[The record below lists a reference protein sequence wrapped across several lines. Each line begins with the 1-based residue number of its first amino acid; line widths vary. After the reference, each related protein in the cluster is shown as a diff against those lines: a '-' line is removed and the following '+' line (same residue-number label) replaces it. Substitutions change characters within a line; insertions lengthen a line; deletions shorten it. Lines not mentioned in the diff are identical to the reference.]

1 MRKWIIVNVTSA
13 ERARIRAVVGNRNSP
28 QKHVWRANIILLTDD
43 GLGTNAIMRGTGR
56 AKSAVWRWQERFM
69 REGVHGLLRDKTR
82 PPGRKPLDLSIIERV
97 IALTAEDPPEETTHW
112 TAGLMARTVGI
123 SVSSVQRIWQ
133 AHGLR
138 PHRVRRC
145 KLSKDPE
152 FVPKTAQNRRPLRQ
166 PAGPRHCALG
176 RREVADTGA
185 RSHPARVADEEGSR
199 WYLDAR
205 LVWGVSRQSLNF

>member
-1 MRKWIIVNVTSA
+1 MALAPMRSCVAPGAPNPSCGGGRSGSC
-13 ERARIRAVVGNRNSP
+13 ERRPRPAARQDPPAGPQATQPVDHRA
-28 QKHVWRANIILLTDD
+28 
-43 GLGTNAIMRGTGR
+43 
-56 AKSAVWRWQERFM
+56 
-69 REGVHGLLRDKTR
+69 
-82 PPGRKPLDLSIIERV
+82 V

-123 SVSSVQRIWQ
+123 SVSAVQRIWQ

-138 PHRVRRC
+138 PHRVRRF